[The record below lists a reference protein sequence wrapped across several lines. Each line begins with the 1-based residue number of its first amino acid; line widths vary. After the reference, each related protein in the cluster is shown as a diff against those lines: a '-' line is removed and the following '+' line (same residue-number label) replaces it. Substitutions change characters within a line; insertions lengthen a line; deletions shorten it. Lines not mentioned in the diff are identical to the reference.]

1 MNRIVREERA
11 GDVLGVPGR
20 FFGVVASADG
30 LILNQRWI
38 SEARPSAEHG
48 APVVLRA
55 TIRFDDESG
64 NGRESFTITGE
75 ARDPGLRGDRGF
87 VSGGCVHDDIAATF
101 PELAPLIRWHLCAT
115 DGPMHYVGN
124 AVYLAG
130 NRDHWGLL
138 KGQAHP
144 GPVHQE
150 TRIRFGTSPIT
161 HKVGRRLL
169 EFIQSGRVF
178 HVEPVEHVNRSG
190 ERYKFGPKFTFN
202 GFPCEWHE
210 CPFDTV
216 EQAQEWGEA
225 LTAGD
230 YQLSTRPTLFG
241 EGKARELDAARR
253 VAVWPDATDEQLCAA
268 PDVLRAAL
276 LARLPAL
283 LAEFRAD
290 VERAGF
296 VWPADRS
303 AT

>member
-38 SEARPSAEHG
+38 SNARPSVENG

-55 TIRFDDESG
+55 TIRFDDECR
-64 NGRESFTITGE
+64 NGREAFSITGE

-124 AVYLAG
+124 TIYHARENGPTHAWVYFKGPAATDPLGLG
-130 NRDHWGLL
+130 NDGER
-138 KGQAHP
+138 
-144 GPVHQE
+144 E
-150 TRIRFGTSPIT
+150 
-161 HKVGRRLL
+161 RLL
-169 EFIQSGRVF
+169 GYLKADRARAADGQPGYRVVWDEKTVKVRNLA
-178 HVEPVEHVNRSG
+178 HARSSA
-190 ERYKFGPKFTFN
+190 
-202 GFPCEWHE
+202 C
-210 CPFDTV
+210 
-216 EQAQEWGEA
+216 
-225 LTAGD
+225 
-230 YQLSTRPTLFG
+230 
-241 EGKARELDAARR
+241 
-253 VAVWPDATDEQLCAA
+253 WPDATHGQLCAA

-296 VWPADRS
+296 VWPAERG
-303 AT
+303 AA